1 MKKYIEVFKKMQIG
15 SLHIYTLTFKKFG
28 ALKKKKKRFIE
39 VNPLGP
45 VSQMGLSLSQD

>member
-28 ALKKKKKRFIE
+28 ACEIKKKKKD
-39 VNPLGP
+39 L
-45 VSQMGLSLSQD
+45 